1 MMKLDIKH
9 NFAAVEAQVRRMQ
22 EDIGKRALASAMNK
36 SIEQARTQMTREIA
50 AEFNVTAGFVR
61 DRLRIRRASARRGL
75 RLEAELI
82 GGRSDRRR
90 SMNIIHFV
98 EKSTSLAAAR
108 RRAKAGTLNQL
119 HVKVKRKG
127 GARPLKGAFI
137 GNSGRTVFEREG
149 RARLPIKPVQVI
161 DVAQM
166 FNTRRINSVVV
177 AKLVAA
183 FPRIF
188 ENEARYFT
196 QRFSQAK
203 A

>member
-1 MMKLDIKH
+1 MLKLDIKQ
-9 NFAAVEAQVRRMQ
+9 NFAAVDAQVKRMQ

-36 SIEQARTQMTREIA
+36 TIEQARTQMTREIA
-50 AEFNVTAGFVR
+50 SEFNVTAGFVR
-61 DRLRIRRASARRGL
+61 ERLRIRRASARRGL

-108 RRAKAGTLNQL
+108 RRAKAGTLDQL
-119 HVKVKRKG
+119 FVKVKRKG
-127 GARPLKGAFI
+127 GAKALKRAFI
-137 GNSGRTVFEREG
+137 GNAGRTVFEREG

-188 ENEARYFT
+188 ESEARYFT
-196 QRFSQAK
+196 QRFNQAK
-203 A
+203 P